1 MKVLSRY
8 LLPIA
13 CLLAAGI
20 LSVACKAPAIHS
32 TVVFAEGS
40 DSCHFYRIPAMTL
53 DARGNIVAVVDR
65 RYENLADLGYRKTS
79 IDIAC
84 KRSTDG
90 GRTWSSQKFIA
101 RGDTSRVLGFGYGDA
116 SLTTLPDGRIL
127 CLFACGNG
135 TKGFR
140 RGLKHTTVCTSDD
153 GGITWSEPRIVP
165 FPDTLHSAFVTSGKG
180 IVDADGD
187 ILLAANVLP
196 RDYPDPMPVPWP
208 IEDHLFY
215 SKDGGES
222 WTLQPEPLFSLG
234 DETKLVLLPD
244 GRLLSSS
251 RRWRFGP
258 RGLNT
263 AVKGADGIW
272 HWEGERFTEGLVA
285 NPCNGDIVAWNGR
298 CAFGRSRSGGR
309 SALRHSRS
317 GGRSALRHSRSGG
330 LLLHSYIKEE
340 TSRRGLTLAVSADDG
355 ASWKDVLT
363 LQPGPAA
370 YSTMVVFRNG
380 DVGVLYEDGSRSP
393 DDGYDIV
400 FSRIPRRLLHRV
412 TAAL

>member
-8 LLPIA
+8 LLPLA

-32 TVVFAEGS
+32 TVVFAEDS

-53 DARGNIVAVVDR
+53 DAKGNVVAVIDR

-90 GRTWSSQKFIA
+90 GRTWSEQKFIA

-153 GGITWSEPRIVP
+153 GGITWSEPRLVA
-165 FPDTLHSAFVTSGKG
+165 FPDTIHSAFVTSGKG

-208 IEDHLFY
+208 IEVHLFY

-251 RRWRFGP
+251 RRWTYGL

-263 AVKGADGIW
+263 AVKGPDGIW
-272 HWEGERFTEGLVA
+272 HWEEERFTEGLLA

-298 CAFGRSRSGGR
+298 CAFGRSQR
-309 SALRHSRS
+309 
-317 GGRSALRHSRSGG
+317 G

-340 TSRRGLTLAVSADDG
+340 KTRRGLTLAVSTDDG

-380 DVGVLYEDGSRSP
+380 DVGVLYEDGSRST

-400 FSRIPRRLLHRV
+400 FSRIPRRLLRRAI
-412 TAAL
+412 AAL

>member
-1 MKVLSRY
+1 MRY
-8 LLPIA
+8 FTLLV
-13 CLLAAGI
+13 AG
-20 LSVACKAPAIHS
+20 LVACACAHPTIQS
-32 TVVFAEGS
+32 TTVFAEGS

-53 DARGNIVAVVDR
+53 DAKGNIVAVIDR
-65 RYENLADLGYRKTS
+65 RYENLADLGYRSTS
-79 IDIAC
+79 IDISC

-90 GRTWSSQKFIA
+90 GRSWSEQSFIA

-135 TKGFR
+135 RKGFR

-153 GGITWSEPRIVP
+153 GGITWSEPRLVA
-165 FPDTLHSAFVTSGKG
+165 FPDSIHSAFVTSGKG

-187 ILLAANVLP
+187 ILLAADVLP

-208 IEDHLFY
+208 IEPHLFY

-222 WTLQPEPLFSLG
+222 WTLQPEPLFSPA

-251 RRWRFGP
+251 RRWFYGP

-263 AVKGADGIW
+263 AVKGPDGIW

-285 NPCNGDIVAWNGR
+285 NPCNGDIVLWR
-298 CAFGRSRSGGR
+298 D
-309 SALRHSRS
+309 
-317 GGRSALRHSRSGG
+317 G
-330 LLLHSYIKEE
+330 LLLHSFIKEE
-340 TSRRGLTLAVSADDG
+340 KARRGLTLAVSADG
-355 ASWKDVLT
+355 GTSWRDVLT
-363 LQPGPAA
+363 LQEGPAA

-380 DVGVLYEDGSRSP
+380 DVGVLYEDGSRST

-400 FSRIPRRLLHRV
+400 FSRIPRRLLRRLV
-412 TAAL
+412 E

>member
-1 MKVLSRY
+1 MRTPYSF
-8 LLPIA
+8 
-13 CLLAAGI
+13 LLAAVS
-20 LSVACKAPAIHS
+20 LLVCACAQPSIQ
-32 TVVFAEGS
+32 TTTVFAEGS
-40 DSCHFYRIPAMTL
+40 DSCHFYRIPAMAL
-53 DARGNIVAVVDR
+53 DARGNIVAAVDR
-65 RYENLADLGYRKTS
+65 RYESLADLGYRSTS
-79 IDIAC
+79 IDISC

-90 GRTWSSQKFIA
+90 GRSWSEQTFIA

-135 TKGFR
+135 RKGFR

-153 GGITWSEPRIVP
+153 GGISWSEPRLVA

-187 ILLAANVLP
+187 ILLAADVLP

-208 IEDHLFY
+208 IEPHLFY

-222 WTLQPEPLFSLG
+222 WTLQPEPLFSPA

-251 RRWRFGP
+251 RRWFYGP

-263 AVKGADGIW
+263 AVKGSDGIW
-272 HWEGERFTEGLVA
+272 HWEGERLADGLLA
-285 NPCNGDIVAWNGR
+285 NPCNGDIVAWRGR
-298 CAFGRSRSGGR
+298 CAFGR
-309 SALRHSRS
+309 SRS

-340 TSRRGLTLAVSADDG
+340 TSRRGLTLAVSADNG
-355 ASWKDVLT
+355 TSWKDVLT

-380 DVGVLYEDGSRSP
+380 DVGVLYEDGSRST

-400 FSRIPRRLLHRV
+400 FSRIPRRLLLGKV
-412 TAAL
+412 QF

>member
-1 MKVLSRY
+1 MKCPA
-8 LLPIA
+8 LLAA
-13 CLLAAGI
+13 CLLAC
-20 LSVACKAPAIHS
+20 ACTHPTIQS
-32 TVVFAEGS
+32 TTVFAEGS

-53 DARGNIVAVVDR
+53 DAKGNIVAVIDR
-65 RYENLADLGYRKTS
+65 RYENLADLGYRNTS
-79 IDIAC
+79 IDISC

-90 GRTWSSQKFIA
+90 GRSWSAQSFIA
-101 RGDTSRVLGFGYGDA
+101 RGDTSRVLGYGYGDA

-153 GGITWSEPRIVP
+153 GGITWSEPRLVA
-165 FPDTLHSAFVTSGKG
+165 FPDSIHSAFATSGKG

-187 ILLAANVLP
+187 ILLSACVLP
-196 RDYPDPMPVPWP
+196 HDYPDPMPVPWP
-208 IEDHLFY
+208 IEAHLFY

-222 WTLQPEPLFSLG
+222 WTLQPEPLYSLA
-234 DETKLVLLPD
+234 DESKLVLLPD

-251 RRWRFGP
+251 RRPGFCP

-263 AVKGADGIW
+263 AVKGPDGIW
-272 HWEGERFTEGLVA
+272 HWEGERFAEGLDA
-285 NPCNGDIVAWNGR
+285 NPCNGDIVLWR
-298 CAFGRSRSGGR
+298 D
-309 SALRHSRS
+309 
-317 GGRSALRHSRSGG
+317 G
-330 LLLHSYIKEE
+330 LLLHSYIMEE
-340 TSRRGLTLAVSADDG
+340 KARRGLTLAVSADDG

-363 LQPGPAA
+363 LQPGPSA

-393 DDGYDIV
+393 DGGYDIV
-400 FSRIPRRLLHRV
+400 FSRIPCRLLRRLIK
-412 TAAL
+412 

>member
-1 MKVLSRY
+1 MKTRREFSLEDWIRDARSWGRTPREKDYYEMNARTIISVWGDSPHLCDYANRDWDGLIESYYKVRWQKFFDAVIGAFDAGKEFDAGR
-8 LLPIA
+8 LDRELWDFERRWAQINS
-13 CLLAAGI
+13 LAHTGI
-20 LSVACKAPAIHS
+20 RS

-40 DSCHFYRIPAMTL
+40 DSCHYYRIPAMCL
-53 DARGNIVAVVDR
+53 DKRGNIVAVTDR
-65 RYENLADLGYRKTS
+65 RYENLADLGYRNTS

-90 GRTWSSQKFIA
+90 GRTWSSQEFIA

-153 GGITWSEPRIVP
+153 GGITWSEPRLVA
-165 FPDTLHSAFVTSGKG
+165 FPDSIHSTFVTSGKG

-187 ILLAANVLP
+187 ILFSASVLP
-196 RDYPDPMPVPWP
+196 RDYPDPMPVPWT
-208 IEDHLFY
+208 IEAHLFY

-222 WTLQPEPLFSLG
+222 WTLDDAPAYGLS
-234 DETKLVLLPD
+234 DESKLVLLPD
-244 GRLLSSS
+244 GRLLIST
-251 RRWRFGP
+251 RRPSFGP

-263 AVKGADGIW
+263 AVK
-272 HWEGERFTEGLVA
+272 
-285 NPCNGDIVAWNGR
+285 
-298 CAFGRSRSGGR
+298 
-309 SALRHSRS
+309 
-317 GGRSALRHSRSGG
+317 
-330 LLLHSYIKEE
+330 
-340 TSRRGLTLAVSADDG
+340 
-355 ASWKDVLT
+355 
-363 LQPGPAA
+363 GPAA

-380 DVGVLYEDGSRSP
+380 DVGVLYEDGSRSL

-400 FSRIPRRLLHRV
+400 FSRIPCRLLRRLIK
-412 TAAL
+412 

>member
-1 MKVLSRY
+1 MRVSNLS
-8 LLPIA
+8 
-13 CLLAAGI
+13 LLAVCV
-20 LSVACKAPAIHS
+20 LMCACDRTSIES
-32 TVVFAEGS
+32 SIVFAEGS

-53 DARGNIVAVVDR
+53 DAKGNIVAVIDR
-65 RYENLADLGYRKTS
+65 RYENLADLGYRSTS
-79 IDIAC
+79 IDISC

-90 GRTWSSQKFIA
+90 GRNWSEQTFIA

-135 TKGFR
+135 RKGFR

-153 GGITWSEPRIVP
+153 GGITWSEPRLVA
-165 FPDTLHSAFVTSGKG
+165 FPDSIHSAFVTSGKG

-187 ILLAANVLP
+187 ILLAADVLP

-208 IEDHLFY
+208 IEPHLFY

-222 WTLQPEPLFSLG
+222 WTLQPEPLFSPA

-251 RRWRFGP
+251 RRWFYGP

-263 AVKGADGIW
+263 AVKGPDGIW

-285 NPCNGDIVAWNGR
+285 NPCNGDIVLWR
-298 CAFGRSRSGGR
+298 D
-309 SALRHSRS
+309 
-317 GGRSALRHSRSGG
+317 G

-340 TSRRGLTLAVSADDG
+340 KARRGLTLAVSADG
-355 ASWKDVLT
+355 GTSWKDVLT
-363 LQPGPAA
+363 LQEGPAA

-380 DVGVLYEDGSRSP
+380 DVGVLYEDGSRST

-400 FSRIPRRLLHRV
+400 FSRIPRKLLKK
-412 TAAL
+412 ACKI